1 MDNKLNNIW
10 NVWYHS
16 EKNNW
21 KINGFKNIYKIETIA
36 DYWKLYNNWNKL
48 GGINSQH
55 FFIMKENIKP
65 IWEDS
70 NNIKG
75 GCFSFKI
82 NTYQTKELWN
92 DLSLF
97 LITNQI
103 SNLEDDILGLS
114 ICQKKNNYSVIKIW
128 NKNSK
133 NNSLTNINKDILK
146 KWGIDIIY
154 ISHMPTI

>member
-1 MDNKLNNIW
+1 MFQI
-10 NVWYHS
+10 
-16 EKNNW
+16 
-21 KINGFKNIYKIETIA
+21 
-36 DYWKLYNNWNKL
+36 
-48 GGINSQH
+48 
-55 FFIMKENIKP
+55 
-65 IWEDS
+65 
-70 NNIKG
+70 
-75 GCFSFKI
+75 
-82 NTYQTKELWN
+82 